1 MNIIIEM
8 TTPEALTAL
17 QTGTLEALIESIN
30 NGQETEGTIKR
41 EAPRKTETKASP
53 TTTTKKTTK
62 PKVEKAPE
70 PEPEDEPAAEPEADT
85 EEIPVETVRAALG
98 NLMKAGKKFEVKA
111 LLAEFGVTKLADIDP
126 EDYGVVLEKAAQI

>member
-1 MNIIIEM
+1 MNITIEM
-8 TTPEALTAL
+8 NTQEALTAL
-17 QTGTLEALIESIN
+17 QAGTLEALIESIN

-70 PEPEDEPAAEPEADT
+70 PEDEPTPEPEADT

-98 NLMKAGKKFEVKA
+98 NLMKAGKKAEVKA

>member
-1 MNIIIEM
+1 MNITIEM
-8 TTPEALTAL
+8 NTQEALTAL
-17 QTGTLEALIESIN
+17 QAGTLEALIESIN

-53 TTTTKKTTK
+53 TTTTKKTAK
-62 PKVEKAPE
+62 PKAEKAPE
-70 PEPEDEPAAEPEADT
+70 PEDEPTPEPEADT

-98 NLMKAGKKFEVKA
+98 NLMKAGKKAEVKA

>member
-1 MNIIIEM
+1 MKVTIEM
-8 TTPEALTAL
+8 TTQEALKSVQA
-17 QTGTLEALIESIN
+17 GTLEALIESIN
-30 NGQETEGTIKR
+30 ADEAAEIKR
-41 EAPRKTETKASP
+41 EAPSKTETKASP

-70 PEPEDEPAAEPEADT
+70 PEDEPTPEPEADT

-98 NLMKAGKKFEVKA
+98 NLMKAGKKAEVKA

>member
-1 MNIIIEM
+1 MNITIEM
-8 TTPEALTAL
+8 NTQEALTAL
-17 QTGTLEALIESIN
+17 QAGTLEALIDSIN

-41 EAPRKTETKASP
+41 EAPSKTETKAAP
-53 TTTTKKTTK
+53 TTTTKKTAK

-70 PEPEDEPAAEPEADT
+70 PEDEPTPELEADT

-98 NLMKAGKKFEVKA
+98 NLMKAGKKAEVKA

>member
-70 PEPEDEPAAEPEADT
+70 PEDEPTPEPEADT

-98 NLMKAGKKFEVKA
+98 NLMKAGKKAEVKA